1 MYTLLYL
8 KWITNMVLLVD
19 TGNSARPYVAAW
31 MGGEFGGEWIH
42 VSVQLSHFVADLKYH
57 STVNQLDSNIK

>member
-19 TGNSARPYVAAW
+19 RVVCLDLCGSLR
-31 MGGEFGGEWIH
+31 EESLGEWIH
-42 VSVQLSHFVADLKYH
+42 
-57 STVNQLDSNIK
+57 NICTAESLCCRPKISQHC